1 LLRGAL
7 DALKPL
13 IETFGTA
20 ISFLNSSNQRI
31 AAYKSYY
38 IAIGIRPRKF

>member
-31 AAYKSYY
+31 ATYKSYY